1 MKAKGIVYLIM
12 IKHIVMKWRLFA
24 VCILLILSASSEVSA
39 QKLIADTT
47 GLTIGQQINLN
58 LEITIEK
65 DEKVQWPAL
74 LDTLS
79 KSVEIVRR
87 TAVDSAVDAVT
98 GARTYR
104 QTLVITSFDTG
115 FHVVP
120 PVAFRIFSPGVTEI
134 TTKETAPF
142 LLSVSG
148 VAVDMEAEIRDL
160 KPVLEAP
167 YMLRDFLPW
176 ILLLLAI
183 ALLAV
188 LGWFF
193 YQSRKKKKPL
203 IKLTLRQPKPAHLV
217 ALEQLELL
225 KSEQLWQKGQ
235 IKEYYS
241 RLTDILR
248 GYFDLRFNVNAAE
261 MTSDEIISSMKDELS
276 NAQRLNDLKKIL
288 GLADMAKFAKARPL
302 GADNELSHTLAVAI
316 VNSTKPAPEL
326 NPENKISAPES
337 ASDITKTEN

>member
-1 MKAKGIVYLIM
+1 MKSKGIVYKIM
-12 IKHIVMKWRLFA
+12 IKHIGMKWRLFT
-24 VCILLILSASSEVSA
+24 VCILLILSASSEVKA

-47 GLTIGQQINLN
+47 GLTIGQQINLT
-58 LEITIEK
+58 LEITVEK
-65 DEKVQWPAL
+65 GEKVQWPAL
-74 LDTLS
+74 LDTLT

-87 TAVDSAVDAVT
+87 SAVDSVVDAAS
-98 GARTYR
+98 GAKTYR
-104 QTLVITSFDTG
+104 QKLSITSFDTG

-120 PVAFRIFSPGVTEI
+120 PVAFRVLSSETSDF
-134 TTKETAPF
+134 TTKETEPF

-148 VAVDMEAEIRDL
+148 VAVDMEAEIKDL

-167 YMLRDFLPW
+167 YTLRDFLPW
-176 ILLLLAI
+176 ILLLLAV

-188 LGWFF
+188 LGWFY
-193 YQSRKKKKPL
+193 YQSRKKNKPL
-203 IKLTLRQPKPAHLV
+203 IKLTLRQPKPAHLI

-235 IKEYYS
+235 IKDYYS

-248 GYFDLRFNVNAAE
+248 SYFELRFKVSAVE
-261 MTSDEIISSMKDELS
+261 MTSDEIISSMKDVLS
-276 NAQRLNDLKKIL
+276 DAQRLNDLKKIL
-288 GLADMAKFAKARPL
+288 SLADMAKFAKARPL

-326 NPENKISAPES
+326 NPENKISASES
-337 ASDITKTEN
+337 ATEITKTEN

>member
-1 MKAKGIVYLIM
+1 MIM
-12 IKHIVMKWRLFA
+12 IQHIGMKWRLLT
-24 VCILLILSASSEVSA
+24 VCILLILSASFEVRA

-47 GLTIGQQINLN
+47 GLTIGQQINFS
-58 LEITIEK
+58 LEITLEK

-74 LDTLS
+74 LDTLT

-87 TAVDSAVDAVT
+87 SEVDSVIDAASGVK
-98 GARTYR
+98 TYR

-120 PVAFRIFSPGVTEI
+120 PVAFRVFDPEINDFSI
-134 TTKETAPF
+134 KETEPF

-148 VAVDMEAEIRDL
+148 VAVDMEAEIKDL

-167 YMLRDFLPW
+167 YTLRDFLPW
-176 ILLLLAI
+176 ILLLLAV

-188 LGWFF
+188 LGWFY
-193 YQSRKKKKPL
+193 YQSRKKNKPL
-203 IKLTLRQPKPAHLV
+203 IKLTLRQPKPAHV
-217 ALEQLELL
+217 IALEQLELL
-225 KSEQLWQKGQ
+225 KTEQLWQKGQ
-235 IKEYYS
+235 IKDYYS

-248 GYFDLRFNVNAAE
+248 SYFELRFNVNAAE

-276 NAQRLNDLKKIL
+276 DAQRLNDLKKIL
-288 GLADMAKFAKARPL
+288 SLADMAKFAKARPL

-326 NPENKISAPES
+326 NPENKIRAAES

>member
-1 MKAKGIVYLIM
+1 MKG
-12 IKHIVMKWRLFA
+12 RLLM
-24 VCILLILSASSEVSA
+24 VCILLVLAATPEAHA
-39 QKLIADTT
+39 QKLTADTT

-58 LEITIEK
+58 LEITVEK
-65 DEKVQWPAL
+65 GEKVEWPSL
-74 LDTLS
+74 LDTLT

-87 TAVDSAVDAVT
+87 SAIDSVVDAAS
-98 GARTYR
+98 GSIIYR
-104 QTLVITSFDTG
+104 QKLVITSFDTG

-120 PVAFRIFSPGVTEI
+120 PILFRVLSPVSADFTS
-134 TTKETAPF
+134 KESAPL

-148 VAVDMEAEIRDL
+148 VSIDPEAEIKDL

-167 YMLRDFLPW
+167 YTLRDFLPW

-188 LGWFF
+188 LGWFY
-193 YQSRKKKKPL
+193 YQSRKKNKPL
-203 IKLTLRQPKPAHLV
+203 IKLTLRQPKPAHLI

-225 KSEQLWQKGQ
+225 KTEQLWQKGQ
-235 IKEYYS
+235 IKDYYS

-248 GYFDLRFNVNAAE
+248 SYFELRFNVNAVE

-276 NAQRLNDLKKIL
+276 DAQRLNDLKKIL
-288 GLADMAKFAKARPL
+288 SLADMAKFAKARPM

-326 NPENKISAPES
+326 NPENKIRTTES
-337 ASDITKTEN
+337 VSDITKTEN